1 MHNECIFVG
10 RLGKDPDVRTTENG
24 RTVAQFSIACD
35 EPGYTTKDGK
45 EVQKRTEWIPIV
57 VWDKAAENAGKYLHK
72 GSLVMVVGKFRTRS
86 YEKDGITIY
95 RTDIYADN
103 VKYLDPKKDGA
114 PLPPEPDAAGGNQPS
129 SDGQGGDGKDDL
141 PF

>member
-1 MHNECIFVG
+1 MHNDCTFIG
-10 RLGKDPDVRTTENG
+10 RLGKDPDVRTLETG
-24 RTVAQFSIACD
+24 RTVTQFSIACD

-45 EVQKRTEWIPIV
+45 EVPKKTEWIPIV

-72 GSLVMVVGKFRTRS
+72 GSLVMVKGKFRTRS
-86 YEKDGITIY
+86 YEKDGAKIY

-103 VKYLDPKKDGA
+103 VMYLEFKRDGA
-114 PLPPEPDAAGGNQPS
+114 PVPPEPDAAGGAQPVA
-129 SDGQGGDGKDDL
+129 DANGDGKDDL